1 MDDVELVTYCCN
13 VVERRLAG
21 CLVVGTIFSCL
32 HFFTCCVVVNW
43 TLSNDSIYC
52 DLCCFIL

>member
-1 MDDVELVTYCCN
+1 MDDVELMNLLLICN

-32 HFFTCCVVVNW
+32 HFFTCVVLNW
-43 TLSNDSIYC
+43 T
-52 DLCCFIL
+52 